1 MKWIYWKRM
10 RGMRFYR
17 NSSLM
22 VDFSTARRNT
32 IEDLFR
38 SAGSQ
43 SWVGLI

>member
-22 VDFSTARRNT
+22 VDFSPRHGEIPLKTSSGVR
-32 IEDLFR
+32 DL
-38 SAGSQ
+38 SHGWA
-43 SWVGLI
+43 